1 MALDQC
7 FYLVISPLADVKER
21 IMTSA
26 TTTTSFQQE
35 IDEFIA
41 MQVGRLPAAL
51 LDDLT
56 SPIAELI
63 SSRAADKALKE
74 GDQAPDFT
82 LPDAHGQPVTLSHL
96 LKQGPVIVT
105 FYRGIWCNFCNLE
118 LNAYQR
124 AMPQL
129 EALGGFVVAISPQTQ
144 DHCLSLAEAKAL
156 TFPVLSDL
164 GNRVAR
170 QFGIV
175 FTINE
180 RARGAHKKVN
190 KELPKFNGDDS
201 WEVPIPGTFLVDQSG
216 TIRLSYVDPDFM
228 QRLDPLIIIE
238 RIREIKN
245 QDGAQ

>member
-1 MALDQC
+1 META
-7 FYLVISPLADVKER
+7 
-21 IMTSA
+21 
-26 TTTTSFQQE
+26 TSFQQQ
-35 IDEFIA
+35 IDDFIA
-41 MQVGRLPAAL
+41 MQRSRLPEEL

-63 SSRAADKALKE
+63 ASRAAEKALKE

-82 LPDAHGQPVTLSHL
+82 LPDAHGQEVTLSHL

-118 LNAYQR
+118 LNAYQK

-129 EALGGFVVAISPQTQ
+129 QEAGGFVVAISPQTQ
-144 DHCLSLAEAKAL
+144 DHCLSLAEKKAL

-164 GNRVAR
+164 GNSVAR

-175 FTINE
+175 YTINE
-180 RARGAHKKVN
+180 RARVAHKKVH

-201 WEVPIPGTFLVDQSG
+201 WDIPIPGTFLLDQSG
-216 TIRLSYVDPDFM
+216 IIRLSYVDPDFM

-238 RIREIKN
+238 RLKELK
-245 QDGAQ
+245 G

>member
-1 MALDQC
+1 
-7 FYLVISPLADVKER
+7 
-21 IMTSA
+21 MTI
-26 TTTTSFQQE
+26 TTSTTPFQQQ

-41 MQVGRLPAAL
+41 MQVSRLPADL

-63 SSRAADKALKE
+63 QSGAAEKALKE

-82 LPDAHGQPVTLSHL
+82 LPDQHGQPVTLSHL

-118 LNAYQR
+118 LNAYQQ
-124 AMPQL
+124 AMPLLQ
-129 EALGGFVVAISPQTQ
+129 EAGGFVVAVSPQTQ
-144 DHCLSLAEAKAL
+144 DHCLSLAEKKEL

-164 GNRVAR
+164 RNHVAR
-170 QFGIV
+170 QFRIV
-175 FTINE
+175 FTVNE
-180 RARGAHKKVN
+180 RARAAHKKVN
-190 KELPKFNGDDS
+190 KVLPNFNGDDT
-201 WEVPIPGTFLVDQSG
+201 WEIPIPGTFLVDQSG

-238 RIREIKN
+238 RLIEIK
-245 QDGAQ
+245 G